1 MNNHDII
8 SLRLLWSAFIKLKC
22 LSMKVRIKSEPFLLY
37 ETLGMVGRYYT
48 KTSYVK
54 SAELL
59 ISKYGALLTQS
70 QISELNSNAMLA
82 EQFTNVVCADLDLE
96 SPDVKFFFK
105 PFETGRP
112 NEINCVARVLL
123 LSLMGLTHSDFDEQ
137 IAETKRRWHEIKEE
151 GIEIIEF
158 TNAGISLTSAQ
169 GREVPTLFE
178 QLYALQYPHEAKMD
192 AFRVLDNFDYYIDK
206 LADLLRPYSERLRE
220 GMSRLAP
227 IYAAAAEYWDYSF
240 KKMSRDQFLELVHID
255 PETEKFYETNVA
267 VSLFFFNEIGY
278 GYDVVP
284 DSDDEVTTIFV
295 GAAVYPEYTKGYSEQ
310 RADRLAE
317 IMKSFSDPVKLDILA
332 RLSVNPD
339 YCLNISQQMNL
350 NAGNASRHLTSLY
363 DCGLLLKERHSG
375 RTYYSTDIEAV
386 KRVFADLETY
396 LVKLNR

>member
-1 MNNHDII
+1 
-8 SLRLLWSAFIKLKC
+8 
-22 LSMKVRIKSEPFLLY
+22 MKVKMKSEPFLLY
-37 ETLGMVGRYYT
+37 ETMGMVCRYFT
-48 KTSYVK
+48 KSSYVK
-54 SAELL
+54 TAELL
-59 ISKYGALLTQS
+59 TGKYGGLLTQS
-70 QISELNSNAMLA
+70 QINELNNNAMLA

-96 SPDVKFFFK
+96 SPDIKFFFK

-123 LSLMGLTHSDFDEQ
+123 LSLMGLSHTGFDEE
-137 IAETKRRWHEIKEE
+137 IAETKKRWHDIKKD
-151 GIEIIEF
+151 GVEIIEF

-192 AFRVLDNFDYYIDK
+192 AFRVLDSFDFYIDK
-206 LADLLRPYSERLRE
+206 LADILRPYAERLRE
-220 GMSRLAP
+220 GMSRLEP
-227 IYAAAAEYWDYSF
+227 IYASAAAHWEESF
-240 KKMSRDQFLELVHID
+240 KRMSREQFLELVHID
-255 PETEKFYETNVA
+255 PESEKFYETTVA

-278 GYDVVP
+278 GYDIVP
-284 DSDDEVTTIFV
+284 NSDDEVTTIFI

-332 RLSVNPD
+332 RLSVTPD
-339 YCLNISQQMNL
+339 YCLNISQQMKL

-375 RTYYSTDIEAV
+375 RTYYNTDIDAV
-386 KRVFADLETY
+386 KRVFSDLEAY
-396 LVKLNR
+396 LVKVNR

>member
-1 MNNHDII
+1 M
-8 SLRLLWSAFIKLKC
+8 L
-22 LSMKVRIKSEPFLLY
+22 
-37 ETLGMVGRYYT
+37 ETLGMVSRYFT
-48 KTSYVK
+48 KSSYIK
-54 SAELL
+54 TAELL
-59 ISKYGALLTQS
+59 TNKFGGLLTQS
-70 QISELNSNAMLA
+70 QIGELNSNAMLA

-123 LSLMGLTHSDFDEQ
+123 LSLMGLTHTDFDGQ
-137 IAETKRRWHEIKEE
+137 IEEIKRRWHELKKE
-151 GIEIIEF
+151 GVEILEF

-192 AFRVLDNFDYYIDK
+192 AFRVLDNFDFYIDK
-206 LADLLRPYSERLRE
+206 LADILRPYSERLKE

-227 IYAAAAEYWDYSF
+227 IYANAAEYWDYSF
-240 KKMSRDQFLELVHID
+240 KKMSRDQFLELVRID
-255 PETEKFYETNVA
+255 PDSERFIENTVA

-278 GYDVVP
+278 CYDLVP
-284 DSDDEVTTIFV
+284 GSDDEVTTVFI
-295 GAAVYPEYTKGYSEQ
+295 GAAIYPEYTNGYSEQ

-317 IMKSFSDPVKLDILA
+317 IMKAFSDPVKLDILA
-332 RLSVNPD
+332 RLSLNPD

-350 NAGNASRHLTSLY
+350 NAGNASRHLTLLY

-375 RTYYSTDIEAV
+375 RTYYTTDIDAV
-386 KRVFADLETY
+386 KHVFSDLEAY
-396 LVKLNR
+396 LVKANS